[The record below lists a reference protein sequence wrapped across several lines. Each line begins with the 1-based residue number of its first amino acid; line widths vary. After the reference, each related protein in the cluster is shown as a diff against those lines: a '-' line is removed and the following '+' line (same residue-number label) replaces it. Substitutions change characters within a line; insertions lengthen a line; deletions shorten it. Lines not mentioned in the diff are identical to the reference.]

1 MIHSKIK
8 VTWSSWSSSCFN
20 LTKNI
25 GHFSAWC
32 KTYSYYAGVL
42 WAKEMPI
49 FMPVPQ
55 GNWISNL
62 YKTLGPQESQT
73 SSLHCPI
80 CHLAPA
86 NEQRLRVFSER
97 DTLLPPR
104 LLRASKPQLH
114 EKPEVFICSLSSNWR
129 RGFIWNLVTWWRCQ
143 LYRNDSND
151 K

>member
-8 VTWSSWSSSCFN
+8 VTWSSWSMFQSPLKHRSFLGMQNIFLLRWGFVSKRNANFYASSARELNFQ
-20 LTKNI
+20 
-25 GHFSAWC
+25 S
-32 KTYSYYAGVL
+32 
-42 WAKEMPI
+42 
-49 FMPVPQ
+49 
-55 GNWISNL
+55 
-62 YKTLGPQESQT
+62 KTLGPQESQT

-114 EKPEVFICSLSSNWR
+114 EKPEVFLCSLSSNWR
-129 RGFIWNLVTWWRCQ
+129 RVFIWSLVTW
-143 LYRNDSND
+143 
-151 K
+151 